1 MPCKTFGRVRDSFRL
16 KCCQPHSE
24 VPQNE
29 EDWPTL
35 DVILGFRDRVRA
47 RLAALY
53 DDISSGRRQLT
64 RKVGRVLFMTLEHE
78 GFHAETLLYMLLQG
92 AGKEGGTLPPSGF
105 APPPWEALAEQW
117 NSAPLPSESTV
128 LLGPETVVL
137 GHDDFE
143 AEDAVQDNGEDMD
156 ANIAKIKEHEYGWDN
171 EHPKREVEV
180 GQFKISWRP
189 VTNGEFYAFWKGEG
203 REMVKIPDSWVEVK
217 GVTKVRTL
225 YGPVDMDIAQ
235 HWPVLTSYD
244 ELSKY
249 VVVQG
254 GRLPSEAELRLFYD
268 KFSSGYIGGANV
280 GFRNWHSTPATTG
293 LRKYGGKGHNG
304 GVWEWTSTL
313 FDKYEGFVNSTLY
326 PGYSSDFFDGKHM
339 IVIGGSYATIPRL
352 AERRSLRNYYQ
363 HNYPYPWV
371 SGRIVYDV

>member
-1 MPCKTFGRVRDSFRL
+1 
-16 KCCQPHSE
+16 
-24 VPQNE
+24 
-29 EDWPTL
+29 
-35 DVILGFRDRVRA
+35 
-47 RLAALY
+47 
-53 DDISSGRRQLT
+53 
-64 RKVGRVLFMTLEHE
+64 
-78 GFHAETLLYMLLQG
+78 MLLQG

-143 AEDAVQDNGEDMD
+143 AEDAIQDNGEDMET
-156 ANIAKIKEHEYGWDN
+156 NTAKVKEHEFGWDN